1 MIRARVPQAI
11 EFRLLGP
18 VEVVNGGRRVAAGG
32 VRDLSLI
39 AALLLEANRVVPVD
53 RLVTSAWGADPPAS
67 ARTVVRNRVSVIR
80 RLLSAGD
87 GAGLI
92 ETRGSGY
99 VINIDDDQLD
109 ARRFDRLVTRADGLA
124 AAGELDRAAQVFV
137 EALGLWRGP
146 ALDGLQTPSLTA
158 AAQQLEEA
166 RVRALERRVEL
177 ELAAGKHREVLAE
190 LSALTQTYPFRERL
204 REQLMLALYRA
215 GRQSEALEV
224 YRDTHAML
232 ADQLGVE
239 PGSALQ
245 GLHQAILRG
254 AEELSGPDPAV
265 LPVRAATVEV
275 PRQIPLEG
283 FGFTSR
289 DREIAWLD
297 DLLRIGGG
305 VAAVAGSAGV
315 GKTALAVHWA
325 HRVSDRFPDGQL
337 YLDLRGYASEQP
349 MRPIEALAQM
359 LRSLG
364 VPAAGVPVEV
374 AEAAAL
380 YRSRLAGRRV
390 LVLLDNAGSAEQ
402 VRPLLPGT
410 AGCFVLVASRDRL
423 DGLVAREGA
432 HRLALDVL
440 PAAEARALLV
450 RMLGADRVGAEASAV
465 DDLARVCAYLP
476 LALRIAAANLTD
488 PSWGIAEYVTELVA
502 GNRLTV
508 LEVDGEAAVRAAF
521 DLSYRSVPPAGQ
533 RLFRLLGV
541 VPGPDFTVD
550 AAAVL
555 AGSDRAEVARLLRGL
570 ASAHLVQRHRPDR
583 YTFHDLLRHYARERA
598 DPDEVAPARTRLY
611 EWYAHGAD
619 RAAKLLYP
627 QVLRPPI
634 PASDLAG
641 SVFFADDRE
650 RALGWLRGEAPNL
663 VAACLA
669 GSDLGMHP
677 QTWRLAAALRG
688 YAMLHWDPTTAQTVC
703 EAGLRSAVVD
713 TDAGGQV
720 QMYMALAN
728 AAHSQGRYREAMTRL
743 RRGLDIS
750 RTAALRQP
758 EIQSYLNLGVVY
770 GEIGQ
775 LERALA
781 EFSRALRI
789 SREAGYER
797 GTVAALSNLGT
808 VQAGLGQLS
817 LAEQTLREAVDACR
831 GGGQYGSP
839 GPALDSLGGVLR
851 DLGRLDEAQDRL
863 AAAMALALATD
874 NRYAQT
880 AAIAKLAT
888 VHAVAGRYDDAR
900 RCAEEGV
907 RCAQGFGARLREADV
922 VNALG
927 IAHVA
932 GGGYRD
938 GVDCHSKALRL
949 AEGSAGRQY
958 VEALIG
964 LATAH
969 AGLDRWPEA
978 QRRAT
983 HAAELAAAT
992 GQAAL
997 EGWALTVLARIHL
1010 GLGAPAA
1017 AEEHARRALTLHCGT
1032 GYRIGE
1038 ARALVVLG
1046 DATQPHDSHDH
1057 WRAGLA
1063 LLTGIGMAAEA
1074 SQARA
1079 RVGMSP
1085 ETTVGGAFLATP
1097 QP

>member
-1 MIRARVPQAI
+1 
-11 EFRLLGP
+11 
-18 VEVVNGGRRVAAGG
+18 
-32 VRDLSLI
+32 
-39 AALLLEANRVVPVD
+39 
-53 RLVTSAWGADPPAS
+53 VTSAWGSEPPAS

-80 RLLSAGD
+80 RLLCPGD
-87 GAGLI
+87 GVGLI

-109 ARRFDRLVTRADGLA
+109 TRRFEQLVTRADGLA
-124 AAGELDRAAQVFV
+124 AAGEPDRAAQVFV
-137 EALGLWRGP
+137 EALRLWRGP
-146 ALDGLQTPSLTA
+146 ALDGLRTPSLTA

-232 ADQLGVE
+232 ADQLGVA

-245 GLHQAILRG
+245 NLHHAILQG
-254 AEELSGPDPAV
+254 GEEISSPEATV
-265 LPVRAATVEV
+265 LAVRAGVVEV

-283 FGFTSR
+283 FGFTGR
-289 DREIAWLD
+289 DYEIAWLD
-297 DLLRIGGG
+297 DLLRTGGG
-305 VAAVAGSAGV
+305 VGAVAGSAGV

-380 YRSRLAGRRV
+380 FRSRLAGRRV

-423 DGLVAREGA
+423 DGLVAHEGA

-440 PAAEARALLV
+440 SAAEARALLV
-450 RMLGADRVGAEASAV
+450 RMLGADRVGAEASVV

-521 DLSYRSVPPAGQ
+521 DLSYRSVSPAGQ
-533 RLFRLLGV
+533 RLFRLLGL

-555 AGSDRAEVARLLRGL
+555 AGSDRAEVARQLRGL

-583 YTFHDLLRHYARERA
+583 YTFHDLLRHYAGERA
-598 DPDEVAPARTRLY
+598 DPDEMAAARTRLY

-619 RAAKLLYP
+619 RAAQLLYP

-634 PASDLAG
+634 PASDVAG
-641 SVFFADDRE
+641 SVSFADDRE
-650 RALGWLRGEAPNL
+650 RALAWLRSEAPNL

-669 GSDLGMHP
+669 GGDLGMHP
-677 QTWRLAAALRG
+677 QTWRLAGVLRG
-688 YAMLHWDPTTAQTVC
+688 YAMSHWDPATAQTVC
-703 EAGLRSAVVD
+703 EAGLRSAVAD
-713 TDAGGQV
+713 GDASGQV
-720 QMYMALAN
+720 LLYMALAN
-728 AAHSQGRYREAMTRL
+728 AAHSQGRYREAMRHIG
-743 RRGLDIS
+743 RGLRLS
-750 RTAALRQP
+750 RTAALRHA
-758 EIQSYLNLGVVY
+758 EVQSYLNLGIVC
-770 GEIGQ
+770 GETGQ
-775 LERALA
+775 FERAVA
-781 EFSRALRI
+781 QISRGLRI
-789 SREAGYER
+789 SREVGYER
-797 GTVAALSNLGT
+797 GIASALINLGT

-817 LAEQTLREAVDACR
+817 LAEQTLREAVDAC
-831 GGGQYGSP
+831 GGGDHYASAVG
-839 GPALDSLGGVLR
+839 ALDSLGGVLR
-851 DLGRLDEAQDRL
+851 DRGRLDEAQDRL
-863 AAAMALALATD
+863 GAAMALAVATD
-874 NRYAQT
+874 NRYAQSAT
-880 AAIAKLAT
+880 IAKLAT

-900 RCAEEGV
+900 RCAEEAV
-907 RCAQGFGARLREADV
+907 CCAQGFGARLRQADG

-927 IAHVA
+927 MAHVA

-938 GVDCHSKALRL
+938 AVNCHSKALRL

-964 LATAH
+964 LATAYV
-969 AGLDRWPEA
+969 GLDRWPEA

-1017 AEEHARRALTLHCGT
+1017 AEEYARRALTLHRGT

-1038 ARALVVLG
+1038 ARTLVVLG
-1046 DATQPHDSHDH
+1046 DATQPHDSHGH

-1063 LLTGIGMAAEA
+1063 LLTEIGMASEA
-1074 SQARA
+1074 GQARA
-1079 RVGMSP
+1079 RLASLSASPPPGTHHDPLMSNR
-1085 ETTVGGAFLATP
+1085 ASAR
-1097 QP
+1097 